1 MDLVRASRIMPVIIA
16 TSARR
21 ATINSPNVYVS
32 KPERFYPQRIS
43 LYNVI
48 CVIID
53 YKICSLRMQFLGFPQ
68 R

>member
-32 KPERFYPQRIS
+32 KPRSVSIRNEFRYIT
-43 LYNVI
+43 
-48 CVIID
+48 
-53 YKICSLRMQFLGFPQ
+53 
-68 R
+68 